1 VPNGNAQF
9 TNKYLALYHNK
20 NKSKLMKRTAKAH
33 WNGTLKDGQGKIS
46 TQSTVLNDTQYSFK
60 TRFADGVGTNPE
72 ELIAA
77 AHAGCFTMAVGA
89 ALTQAGFTPGDLDT
103 EATLELDMVA
113 LSITNI
119 HLELKASKIEGV
131 DNAAFQQIAE
141 GAKANCIISKAL
153 SVPIT
158 LTATYEG

>member
-1 VPNGNAQF
+1 
-9 TNKYLALYHNK
+9 
-20 NKSKLMKRTAKAH
+20 MKRTAHAH
-33 WNGTLKDGQGKIS
+33 WAGTLTEGKGEIS
-46 TQSTVLNDTQYSFK
+46 TQSTTLNNTQYSFK

-89 ALTQAGFTPGDLDT
+89 ALSKAGFTPGDLSTD
-103 EATLELDMVA
+103 AILDLDMQA
-113 LSITNI
+113 LIITGI
-119 HLELKASKIEGV
+119 HLELKGSAIDGV
-131 DNAAFQQIAE
+131 TEEQFKDIAE

-158 LTATYEG
+158 LGVSYQ

>member
-1 VPNGNAQF
+1 
-9 TNKYLALYHNK
+9 
-20 NKSKLMKRTAKAH
+20 MKRTAHAH
-33 WNGTLKDGQGKIS
+33 WKGTLTEGKGEIT
-46 TQSTVLNDTQYSFK
+46 TQSTTLNNTQYSFK
-60 TRFADGVGTNPE
+60 TRFQEGVGTNPE

-89 ALTQAGFTPGDLDT
+89 ALSQAGFTPNDLTTDAVLDLDM
-103 EATLELDMVA
+103 AT

-119 HLELKASKIEGV
+119 HLDLKASAIDGV
-131 DNAAFQQIAE
+131 SAEKFNEIAE

-158 LTATYEG
+158 LTVSYQ

>member
-1 VPNGNAQF
+1 
-9 TNKYLALYHNK
+9 
-20 NKSKLMKRTAKAH
+20 MKRTAKAH
-33 WNGTLKDGQGKIS
+33 WNGTLMDGKGEIT
-46 TQSTVLNDTQYSFK
+46 TQSTTLNNTQYSFK

-89 ALTQAGFTPGDLDT
+89 ALSQAGFTPGNLNTEAVLDLD
-103 EATLELDMVA
+103 MQA
-113 LSITNI
+113 LSITGI
-119 HLELKASKIEGV
+119 HLALKGSPINGV
-131 DNAAFQQIAE
+131 PEEKFKEIAE

-158 LTATYEG
+158 LDIQYS